1 LSKPIK
7 MLFGFSLGAALGI
20 LVFAFVPNAPWVEPL
35 VNYLLHPI
43 GQIFL
48 RVIFSAVVPLVFTSL
63 VLGVYEMGDF
73 KSLGRISI
81 KTLIYTIFA
90 SVSSVC
96 VGLALVIWLK
106 PGVGFDSS
114 IMTNMKLEA
123 QNTQVLE
130 NAKLAKS
137 PVQAMIELIPR
148 NPMGAAVHALDGE
161 MLSLMVFALIF
172 GAALMAVRNGRAG
185 DPLIRVI
192 ESLRDVSMKIVDFA
206 MTMAPFAIGALTFS
220 MCSRF
225 GWGLLVS
232 LSKYVGVVILGLT
245 IQQFLVYGIILAV
258 IAKRSVWSFVS
269 DIQEVIVTA
278 FSTASSNATLPV
290 SLRVADQKLRLN
302 KKVSSFVLTVGAT
315 ANQNG
320 TALFEGVTVLF
331 LAQVFNI
338 DLTLSQQFT
347 VMAMSVLAG
356 IGTAG
361 VPGGS
366 LPLIVIV
373 LQSVGVPAE
382 GIGIVLGVD
391 RFLDM
396 CRTVLNVSG
405 DLVAATVIDATEASF
420 VDVDGDPS

>member
-1 LSKPIK
+1 MSKPIK